1 MKALWKLAPL
11 CLLLFLPGCSIKRVA
26 VDKIGNTL
34 ASGGSTFEQDD
45 DPELVAQALPFGL
58 KLMESLL
65 AESPRH
71 RGLLLALSN
80 DFAAYAYAFVDQQ
93 ADEAAAEDLERSRAL
108 RDRARRLYLRAR
120 AYGIRGL
127 ETRYPGFGDALDRD
141 PAAALARIRKPDIPL
156 LYWTAA
162 AHGLAISDS
171 KDNPEMIAQ
180 LPVVEAMIRRV
191 MELDPNWGRG
201 AVPEFLINIESGR
214 AGAKPE
220 EKQRRMREY
229 FDRALALSGGK
240 HASLFVSYAE
250 NACVPAQNRAE
261 FQAMIGRALGV
272 DTTVPENRLA
282 NLVAQRRARWL
293 LGRINELFLE

>member
-1 MKALWKLAPL
+1 M
-11 CLLLFLPGCSIKRVA
+11 
-26 VDKIGNTL
+26 
-34 ASGGSTFEQDD
+34 
-45 DPELVAQALPFGL
+45 VAQALPFGL

-71 RGLLLALSN
+71 RGLLLALAN

-93 ADEAAAEDLERSRAL
+93 ADEAAAEDLDRSRAL
-108 RDRARRLYLRAR
+108 RERARHLYLRAR

-127 ETRYPGFGDALDRD
+127 ETRYPGFGDSLDRD
-141 PAAALARIRKPDIPL
+141 PAAALARIRKADVPL

-162 AHGLAISDS
+162 AQGLAISDS

-180 LPVVEAMIRRV
+180 LPLVDAMIRRV
-191 MELDPNWGRG
+191 LELDPDWGQG
-201 AVPEFLINIESGR
+201 AVPEFLINIEASR
-214 AGAKPE
+214 VGAKPE

-250 NACVPAQNRAE
+250 NASIPAQNRAE
-261 FQAMIGRALGV
+261 FQAMLDRALRV
-272 DTTVPENRLA
+272 DAGVPENRLV
-282 NLVAQRRARWL
+282 NLIAQRRARWL
-293 LGRINELFLE
+293 LGRINDLFLE